1 MDRGRLRQAIERDL
15 GLPNLNI
22 LALDTS
28 SEWCSAALWLDGRV
42 SERDTKAGQR
52 HSELILVMIDA
63 LLRDAGITLQ
73 QLHGIGFGAGP
84 GSFTGLR
91 IACGLAQG
99 MAFGAGLTL
108 APIGTLDCLAQASGA
123 RRVVSVLDA
132 RMGEIY
138 HGAYERVP
146 AGWQTVCAP
155 SLCRPQDA
163 PDLGGEGWVGCGSGF
178 AAHGEVLRQRYD
190 GVLDAIQPELY
201 PHARD
206 VAALAALA
214 FVNGKGVDPAQAA
227 PLYIRDKVALSIV
240 ERAERKQAA
249 MDDASGQ
256 RTG

>member
-1 MDRGRLRQAIERDL
+1 
-15 GLPNLNI
+15 LNI

-28 SEWCSAALWLDGRV
+28 SEWCSAALWLDGRLSV
-42 SERDTKAGQR
+42 HDARAGQR

-63 LLRDAGITLQ
+63 LLQEAGVTLQ
-73 QLHGIGFGAGP
+73 QLDGIGFGAGP

-99 MAFGAGLTL
+99 MAFGADLTL
-108 APIGTLDCLAQASGA
+108 APIGSLDCLAQAGGA

-138 HGAYERVP
+138 HAAYERTQT
-146 AGWQTVCAP
+146 GWQTICSP

-163 PDLGGEGWVGCGSGF
+163 PELEGEGWIGCGSGF
-178 AAHGEVLRQRYD
+178 AAHGEALRQRY
-190 GVLDAIQPELY
+190 GSALDATRPELY

-206 VAALAALA
+206 VATLAALVFA
-214 FVNGKGVDPAQAA
+214 NGKGVDPAQAA
-227 PLYIRDKVALSIV
+227 PLYIRDKVALSIL

-249 MDDASGQ
+249 VDAASGQ
-256 RTG
+256 RAG

>member
-1 MDRGRLRQAIERDL
+1 MDGGQLRQAFERGL
-15 GLPNLNI
+15 GPPNLNI

-42 SERDTKAGQR
+42 WARDTRAGQR

-63 LLRDAGITLQ
+63 LLREAGVTPR

-99 MAFGAGLTL
+99 MAFGAELTL

-123 RRVVSVLDA
+123 RRVVSALDA

-138 HGAYERVP
+138 HAAYERTQI
-146 AGWQTVCAP
+146 GWQTVFTP

-163 PDLGGEGWVGCGSGF
+163 PELEGEGWIGCGSGF
-178 AAHGEVLRQRYD
+178 AAHGEALRQRYGSALD
-190 GVLDAIQPELY
+190 GTQPELY

-206 VAALAALA
+206 VAALAAPVFA
-214 FVNGKGVDPAQAA
+214 HGKGVDPALAA

-240 ERAERKQAA
+240 ERAERKQGAV
-249 MDDASGQ
+249 DEASGQ
-256 RTG
+256 RAG

>member
-1 MDRGRLRQAIERDL
+1 MDRGQLRQAIERDL

-42 SERDTKAGQR
+42 SERDTRAGQR

-63 LLRDAGITLQ
+63 LLREAGITLQ

-138 HGAYERVP
+138 HGAPRASPGRLANRSAP
-146 AGWQTVCAP
+146 AFVTPGRT
-155 SLCRPQDA
+155 
-163 PDLGGEGWVGCGSGF
+163 DLGEKAGLVVAMDSPRMAKYCGSV
-178 AAHGEVLRQRYD
+178 AD
-190 GVLDAIQPELY
+190 GVLDAIRPELY

-206 VAALAALA
+206 VAALAALV

>member
-1 MDRGRLRQAIERDL
+1 
-15 GLPNLNI
+15 LNI

-42 SERDTKAGQR
+42 SARDTRAGQR
-52 HSELILVMIDA
+52 HSELILGMIDG
-63 LLRDAGITLQ
+63 LLREARVTLQ
-73 QLHGIGFGAGP
+73 QLDGIGFGAGP

-99 MAFGAGLTL
+99 MAFGAGLRL
-108 APIGTLDCLAQASGA
+108 AAIGTLDCLAQASGA
-123 RRVVSVLDA
+123 CRVVSALDA

-138 HGAYERVP
+138 HAAYERSE
-146 AGWQTVCAP
+146 AGWQTVCGP

-163 PDLGGEGWVGCGSGF
+163 PDLEGKGWIGCGSGF
-178 AAHGEVLRQRYD
+178 DAHSEALRQRY
-190 GVLDAIQPELY
+190 GGALDATQPELY

-206 VAALAALA
+206 VAALAALVFA
-214 FVNGKGVDPAQAA
+214 NGKGVDPAEAA

-249 MDDASGQ
+249 ADAASGQ
-256 RTG
+256 RAG